1 MFLAYASPPRF
12 SLLFRNRCS
21 LSSGKGGLNRLDSH
35 CSWLALPPNKEN
47 ELRVLVTGGAGY
59 IGGTVANALIDD
71 GHEVVIYDNLCHA
84 RRDLIPPRAEFIDGD
99 LAYRAK
105 LESIFGDRSFDGVM
119 HFAALIEAG
128 ESMKFPELYFRNNTA
143 STLSLLEAMIATKV
157 NRLVFS
163 STAAVY
169 GEPESA
175 PIREDAKLQP
185 TNTYGESKL
194 LVEHMLR
201 WINQIHGFRY
211 ASLRYFNVAGA
222 IVDSNGAR
230 GEAHEP
236 ESHLIPLIL
245 DVALGLRKN
254 IKIFGQDYPT
264 SDGTCVRDYI
274 HVGDLAKAHLLAFK
288 ALATR
293 DKLIYNLGS
302 GKGFTVRE
310 VIESARRVTGRPI
323 EVEELPRRPGD
334 PAVLVASSEKIAEEL
349 GWVPDF
355 PELDDIL
362 ASAWAWHQQRFG
374 G

>member
-1 MFLAYASPPRF
+1 M
-12 SLLFRNRCS
+12 
-21 LSSGKGGLNRLDSH
+21 
-35 CSWLALPPNKEN
+35 
-47 ELRVLVTGGAGY
+47 RVLVTGGAGY
-59 IGGTVANALIDD
+59 IGGTVANALLDD

-84 RRDLIPPRAEFIDGD
+84 RRDLIPARAEFVEGD
-99 LAYRAK
+99 LADRSK
-105 LESIFGDRSFDGVM
+105 LEGLFRARSFDGVM

-128 ESMKFPELYFRNNTA
+128 ESMKHPEVYFRNNTA

-157 NRLVFS
+157 ERLVFS

-169 GEPESA
+169 GEPEST

-201 WINQIHGFRY
+201 WIHQIHGLRY

-222 IVDSNGAR
+222 VVNADGAR

-236 ESHLIPLIL
+236 ESHLIPLVL

-264 SDGTCVRDYI
+264 PDGTCIRDYI
-274 HVGDLAKAHLLAFK
+274 HVSDLAKAHLLALK
-288 ALATR
+288 TLATR
-293 DKLIYNLGS
+293 ERLIYNLGN
-302 GKGFTVRE
+302 GRGFTVRE
-310 VIESARRVTGRPI
+310 VIDSARRVTGRPI

-334 PAVLVASSEKIAEEL
+334 PAVLVASSEKITSEL
-349 GWVPDF
+349 GWSPDYRD
-355 PELDDIL
+355 LDEII
-362 ASAWAWHQQRFG
+362 ASAWAWHQLRFG
-374 G
+374 S